1 MALSPGEQATV
12 KRRTQTARNTSAAV
26 RRAANRQRVSGVTVL
41 QATDQAGHTYTLV
54 LTQSEPGRAYLL
66 VQDQKTREWRCSC
79 FRARWQGVCAHTE
92 AVRLLPDAAHV
103 EAASL
108 LNAPI
113 QHAISADRTHRPAG
127 QKGSARNG

>member
-1 MALSPGEQATV
+1 MPLSPGELATV

-26 RRAANRQRVSGVTVL
+26 RRAANRQRVSGATVL

-66 VQDQKTREWRCSC
+66 VLDQKSKEWRCSC

-92 AVRLLPDAAHV
+92 AVRLPPEAAHV
-103 EAASL
+103 AAAPL

-113 QHAISADRTHRPAG
+113 QHAISADRTHGLTG
-127 QKGSARNG
+127 QKRSARNA